1 MSFARESW
9 PFVAPFVLLAA
20 LAAAT
25 GHLAWAA
32 AAGIAGLGVLT
43 FFRDP
48 ARRFDGE
55 AGIVLAP
62 AAGLVT
68 LVDTVEAPDVGPGPY
83 HRIVTFL
90 SVFDV
95 HVQKTPA
102 AGEVIASR
110 HAIGRKVAAF
120 RTDAGEINEQHLTV
134 IRRPGGDLVGVRQIA
149 GLLAR
154 RVVCYLAAGDR
165 VERGQPLGLIKFG
178 SRVDLLVP
186 ASYRLMVRRGDR
198 VRNGATPIA
207 SPGLAASAASDASDA
222 GDANDASDAGNA
234 SATTDAAG
242 GAATKATTGAAADA
256 TAEVLQ

>member
-9 PFVAPFVLLAA
+9 PFVVPFALLAV

-25 GHLAWAA
+25 GHPGWAA
-32 AAGIAGLGVLT
+32 GAGIAGLAVLT

-48 ARRFDGE
+48 ARRFDGD

-68 LVDTVEAPDVGPGPY
+68 LVDAVEAPDLGPGSY
-83 HRIVTFL
+83 HRVVTFL
-90 SVFDV
+90 SIFDV

-102 AGEVIASR
+102 SGEVIASR
-110 HAIGRKVAAF
+110 HATGRKVAAF

-134 IRRPGGDLVGVRQIA
+134 IRRPGGDLIGVRQIA

-186 ASYRLMVRRGDR
+186 ASYQLLVRRGDR

-207 SPGLAASAASDASDA
+207 APGVEVDAAMDATA
-222 GDANDASDAGNA
+222 GAGA
-234 SATTDAAG
+234 SATASTTAG
-242 GAATKATTGAAADA
+242 AMAGAPADLTAGAAAGA
-256 TAEVLQ
+256 AAEPRR